1 MICMTA
7 YYSDKA
13 LTVILSVA
21 TAKRR
26 IHFVLWD
33 KTTLSALLDPSALPQ
48 DDEDFGRIY
57 E

>member
-1 MICMTA
+1 MTA

-13 LTVILSVA
+13 FPVILSVA

-26 IHFVLWD
+26 IHFVLQD

-48 DDEDFGRIY
+48 DDDDFGRIY